1 MRSFPPHYYSIPFLW
16 SNLLLL
22 LTLLFLARS
31 IFPIDNPTCPI
42 SINQQLFLRGKP
54 HLIKL
59 MRRPPPSSKPL
70 ADANTE
76 PDFYAISKTHPLPE
90 LKDDDGVKVAQNFPR
105 QVAYSF
111 VPPPAGA
118 PPPGAASPA
127 IAPAAAPV
135 PSSGSITAPSP
146 PLPPQQPHQQMQ
158 ARAYYPTAAP
168 PLPPGTTVT
177 YMSHPAP
184 PHGAAATA
192 PAPGQHYT
200 PTVYPQQQQH
210 PPSGQVQHVVYAGA
224 PVAPPPGAAGAAAAA
239 PAPVN
244 HVNYDLG
251 DDPLKDMFDKPFQK
265 VDSSDNLLDLL
276 AKPMPPPE
284 YYGSHTFVPL
294 LD

>member
-1 MRSFPPHYYSIPFLW
+1 
-16 SNLLLL
+16 
-22 LTLLFLARS
+22 
-31 IFPIDNPTCPI
+31 
-42 SINQQLFLRGKP
+42 
-54 HLIKL
+54 

-118 PPPGAASPA
+118 PAPGASSPA
-127 IAPAAAPV
+127 IAPTAAPV
-135 PSSGSITAPSP
+135 PSSAVSMTAPSP

-158 ARAYYPTAAP
+158 ARAYYPTGAP
-168 PLPPGTTVT
+168 PPPPGTAVA

-192 PAPGQHYT
+192 PAPGQHYA
-200 PTVYPQQQQH
+200 PTVYAQQQQH
-210 PPSGQVQHVVYAGA
+210 PPSGHVQHVVYAGA
-224 PVAPPPGAAGAAAAA
+224 PVAPPPGAGAAAAA

>member
-1 MRSFPPHYYSIPFLW
+1 
-16 SNLLLL
+16 
-22 LTLLFLARS
+22 
-31 IFPIDNPTCPI
+31 
-42 SINQQLFLRGKP
+42 
-54 HLIKL
+54 
-59 MRRPPPSSKPL
+59 MRRPPPSSKPV

-76 PDFYAISKTHPLPE
+76 PDFHAISKTHPLPE

-111 VPPPAGA
+111 VPPSAGA
-118 PPPGAASPA
+118 PAPGAASPA
-127 IAPAAAPV
+127 MASTTAPAPSSAVSMTV
-135 PSSGSITAPSP
+135 PSPS
-146 PLPPQQPHQQMQ
+146 LPPQQPHQHLQVTG
-158 ARAYYPTAAP
+158 YYPTAP
-168 PLPPGTTVT
+168 HQPGTAVA
-177 YMSHPAP
+177 YISHPAP

-192 PAPGQHYT
+192 PPPGQQYA
-200 PTVYPQQQQH
+200 PTVYAQQQQH
-210 PPSGQVQHVVYAGA
+210 PPSGQVQHVVFAGA
-224 PVAPPPGAAGAAAAA
+224 PVAPPPGAAAAA
-239 PAPVN
+239 PAN